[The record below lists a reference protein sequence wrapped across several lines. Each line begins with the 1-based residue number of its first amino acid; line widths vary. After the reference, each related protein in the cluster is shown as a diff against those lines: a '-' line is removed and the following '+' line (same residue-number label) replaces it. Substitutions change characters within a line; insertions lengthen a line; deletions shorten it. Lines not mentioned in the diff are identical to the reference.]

1 MAVENNK
8 EIDLHCGDGW
18 RWDRCGRVRRPMC
31 FRAYWNN
38 SGKQRESSWG
48 ERTSMKEEG
57 KSFGERRKRTLAFGM
72 PYKISN
78 CKLIANLHTRCGD
91 EGRHDGDGESKLP
104 SDETDSD
111 TWWADAE
118 KKESSVKYVFYG
130 EFLEQNPVGES
141 WPIHEEGYESQKTL
155 IR

>member
-1 MAVENNK
+1 MPEEDPSKQSLGKLFSYRKIVQEFFGARKVAVENNK

-78 CKLIANLHTRCGD
+78 FKVNC
-91 EGRHDGDGESKLP
+91 
-104 SDETDSD
+104 
-111 TWWADAE
+111 
-118 KKESSVKYVFYG
+118 
-130 EFLEQNPVGES
+130 
-141 WPIHEEGYESQKTL
+141 
-155 IR
+155 

>member
-8 EIDLHCGDGW
+8 ESDLHCGDGW

-31 FRAYWNN
+31 FRAY
-38 SGKQRESSWG
+38 
-48 ERTSMKEEG
+48 
-57 KSFGERRKRTLAFGM
+57 
-72 PYKISN
+72 
-78 CKLIANLHTRCGD
+78 RCGD

-104 SDETDSD
+104 SDETDSG